1 LTAHENLDTHH
12 LPGLF
17 APLFMTPNRSS
28 ISAIKRHA
36 AVVVAAVA
44 IIVVVVTDAPRG
56 F

>member
-1 LTAHENLDTHH
+1 
-12 LPGLF
+12 
-17 APLFMTPNRSS
+17 MTPNRHS

>member
-1 LTAHENLDTHH
+1 MTH
-12 LPGLF
+12 
-17 APLFMTPNRSS
+17 NRHS
-28 ISAIKRHA
+28 ISAIKCHA